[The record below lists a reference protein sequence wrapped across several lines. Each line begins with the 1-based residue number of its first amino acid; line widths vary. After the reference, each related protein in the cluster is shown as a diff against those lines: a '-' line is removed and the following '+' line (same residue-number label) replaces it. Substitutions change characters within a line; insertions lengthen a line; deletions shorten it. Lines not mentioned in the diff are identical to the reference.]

1 MCVRAC
7 VFFCTY
13 GCMYANILCACLLSY
28 YLIVS
33 TDLTRSNCEFWQNFV
48 IKFLANISCFFF
60 SFTLEEWQPKAYL
73 VLFQTYMMEL
83 FTKIVKRF

>member
-60 SFTLEEWQPKAYL
+60 
-73 VLFQTYMMEL
+73 LFYFRGMA
-83 FTKIVKRF
+83 TKSVFSTFSNIYDGAFYENS